1 MTNNIFF
8 NRTDLKHCGSNVIIG
23 KTARIRYP
31 ELVSIGDNVI
41 IDDFTYISTQ
51 LDISSFV
58 HISSGCSIIGGRNA
72 MVYFGQFSTL
82 APNVVLAA
90 GSDDYIAGLATPM
103 VDEKFKGNVEI
114 GRIDIGD
121 HCIIGA
127 NSTVLPNVSLADGA
141 NVGANSLVKEDLEGW
156 CLYAGSPVRFIKKRD
171 ASHILELEKRFR
183 QSY

>member
-8 NRTDLKHCGSNVIIG
+8 NRADLKHCGSNVIIG

-72 MVYFGQFSTL
+72 MVYFGHFSTL

-103 VDEKFKGNVEI
+103 VAEVLKWPKDTMALRPPIIEQPDEMCTNDDTSNCVEI
-114 GRIDIGD
+114 
-121 HCIIGA
+121 
-127 NSTVLPNVSLADGA
+127 
-141 NVGANSLVKEDLEGW
+141 
-156 CLYAGSPVRFIKKRD
+156 
-171 ASHILELEKRFR
+171 
-183 QSY
+183 